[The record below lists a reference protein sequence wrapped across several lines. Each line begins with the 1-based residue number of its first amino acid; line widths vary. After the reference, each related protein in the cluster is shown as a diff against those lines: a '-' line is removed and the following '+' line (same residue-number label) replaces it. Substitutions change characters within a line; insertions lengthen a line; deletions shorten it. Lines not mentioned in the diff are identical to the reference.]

1 MTPQRMLVILPAFNE
16 AANLPITLT
25 HIRQIVPHAD
35 ILVINDGSIDNTGE
49 VAASHGARVLNM
61 PYNVGIGA
69 GVQTAFQFAHRYDY
83 DIVVRNDGDGQHAP
97 DGITRLVSAMETH
110 QYDVVVGSRF
120 LTGVDDYGTSPAR
133 LLGINILRGLLRLLT
148 GWPVT
153 DPTSGFGAFNRRAI
167 ALFAQHY
174 PHDYPEPESIF
185 ILHRCGFTMG
195 EIPITMLPRP
205 HGQSS
210 ITALR
215 SIYYMV
221 KVVLALLIQRMRR
234 KPVLQGLGLR

>member
-1 MTPQRMLVILPAFNE
+1 VAE
-16 AANLPITLT
+16 A
-25 HIRQIVPHAD
+25 
-35 ILVINDGSIDNTGE
+35 
-49 VAASHGARVLNM
+49 HGARVLTM

-69 GVQTAFQFAHRYDY
+69 GVQTAFQFAHRYGY

-97 DGITRLVSAMETH
+97 DGITRLVAALEDNN
-110 QYDVVVGSRF
+110 YDVVVGSRF
-120 LTGVDDYGTSPAR
+120 LSLGDYGTSPAR
-133 LLGINILRGLLRLLT
+133 MIGINILRSLLRLLT

-195 EIPITMLPRP
+195 EIPITMLPRSY
-205 HGQSS
+205 GRSS
-210 ITALR
+210 ITTLR
-215 SIYYMV
+215 SLYYMV

>member
-16 AANLPITLT
+16 AANLPRTLT
-25 HIRQIVPHAD
+25 HIRQVVPQAD
-35 ILVINDGSIDNTGE
+35 ILVINDGSVDNTGE
-49 VAASHGARVLNM
+49 VAASYGAQVLNM

-69 GVQTAFQFAHRYDY
+69 GVQTAFQFAHRYGY

-97 DGITRLVSAMETH
+97 DGITRLVAALEEH
-110 QYDVVVGSRF
+110 NYDVVVGSRF
-120 LTGVDDYGTSPAR
+120 LSLGDYGTSPAR
-133 LLGINILRGLLRLLT
+133 MLGINILRSLLRLLT

-174 PHDYPEPESIF
+174 PHDYPEPEAIF

-205 HGQSS
+205 YGRSS

-234 KPVLQGLGLR
+234 KPVLSGLGLR

>member
-1 MTPQRMLVILPAFNE
+1 MPTPRMLVILPAFNE
-16 AANLPITLT
+16 ADNLPKTLT
-25 HIRQIVPHAD
+25 HIRLAVPHAD
-35 ILVINDGSIDNTGE
+35 ILVINDGSLDNTGE
-49 VAASHGARVLNM
+49 VAGAYGAHVLNM

-97 DGITRLVSAMETH
+97 DGITRLVTAMET
-110 QYDVVVGSRF
+110 QNYDVVVGSRF
-120 LTGVDDYGTSPAR
+120 LDAGDYGTSPSR
-133 LLGINILRGLLRLLT
+133 LIGINILRSLLRLLT

-174 PHDYPEPESIF
+174 PHDYPEPEAIF

-195 EIPITMLPRP
+195 EIPITMQRRE

-210 ITALR
+210 ITLLR

-221 KVVLALLIQRMRR
+221 KVVLALLIQRVRR
-234 KPVLQGLGLR
+234 KPVLQGQP